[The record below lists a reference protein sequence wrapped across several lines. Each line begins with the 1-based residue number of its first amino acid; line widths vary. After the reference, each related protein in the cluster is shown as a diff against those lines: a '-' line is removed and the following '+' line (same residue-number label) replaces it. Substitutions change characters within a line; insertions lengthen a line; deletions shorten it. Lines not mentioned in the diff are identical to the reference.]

1 MARERRFH
9 SAEPEATA
17 ALAEHLGRRL
27 PPGSVLALEGELGA
41 GKTTFVRGLAR
52 GLGLT
57 DPVSS
62 PTFTLMHRYGEE
74 GEGRRLDHFDAW
86 MEGRERAFLADGGG
100 EALGGADVAAVEWAE
115 RVGEWLPA
123 THLVVRLAHLGPE
136 ERRIELQV
144 RGSGPLA
151 AALEAALAALPP
163 LPGLGEERRV
173 GPGDPPRRGG
183 ERG

>member
-9 SAEPEATA
+9 SVEPEATA

-27 PPGSVLALEGELGA
+27 PRGSVLALEGELGA

-52 GLGLT
+52 GLGLS

-74 GEGRRLDHFDAW
+74 GAGRRLDHFDAW

-123 THLVVRLAHLGPE
+123 THLSVRLEHRGPE
-136 ERRIELQV
+136 ERRIVLEV
-144 RGSGPLA
+144 HGHGALA
-151 AALEAALAALPP
+151 TALEVALDSLGP
-163 LPGLGEERRV
+163 LPGLGEERVKDRAA
-173 GPGDPPRRGG
+173 PPRGGG